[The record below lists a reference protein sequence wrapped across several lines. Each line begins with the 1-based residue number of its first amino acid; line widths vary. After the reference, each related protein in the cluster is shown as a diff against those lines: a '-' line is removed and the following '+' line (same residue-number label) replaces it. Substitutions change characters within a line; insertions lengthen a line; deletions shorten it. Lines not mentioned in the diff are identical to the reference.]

1 MPRFSV
7 MQLLMGMALIAIL
20 IVFTQA
26 EGCGARLSM
35 IESLSFSSD
44 DSRILVTKLTARDAQ
59 TQGKAYK
66 SNVARTVSWL
76 DASTGEVRGVIHRD
90 FKPGNSGPAFQYWW
104 MGRTSVIC
112 NPGNNQVAFC
122 AFGGG
127 NLTCGVDHSTSK
139 SIPLPDPALNLAI
152 SRSGRLLAS
161 SGPSQLTVLDTSTN
175 KITMQTQIDEL
186 PFLFAALMSFHVDE
200 SRLIMVDHSGAS
212 IWDTTTGLQI
222 ATMPIGREWML
233 RGIAVMPDD
242 SVIICSDT
250 WIKRYDLS
258 GKLLNKIDHGGRG
271 CVASHIKNTLVISN
285 DDTITLCDVTSGE
298 IIRTLPISG
307 AASLA
312 LSADDQLLAIGDYDG
327 RVSLVNLS
335 NGERRWVANPPGQ
348 HRWPWTIPIA
358 ALLAWCWSAYRLA
371 NRAKQR
377 LGHIHTRV
385 E

>member
-26 EGCGARLSM
+26 EGCGTRYSM
-35 IESLSFSSD
+35 VESLSFSSD

-112 NPGNNQVAFC
+112 NPGNDQIAFC

-127 NLTCGVDHSTSK
+127 DLIYGADPSTSK
-139 SIPLPDPALNLAI
+139 PIPLANYAANLAI
-152 SRSGRLLAS
+152 SRSGRWLAS
-161 SGPSQLTVLDTSTN
+161 SGMSQLTVWDTSTN
-175 KITMQTQIDEL
+175 NITMQTQADDL
-186 PFLFAALMSFHVDE
+186 SFLKAALMSFNVDE
-200 SRLIMVDHSGAS
+200 SRLITVGDSGAC
-212 IWDTTTGLQI
+212 IWDARTGLQI
-222 ATMPIGREWML
+222 ATMPIGQERMV
-233 RGIAVMPDD
+233 RAIAVMPDD
-242 SVIICSDT
+242 SVVACSDT

-258 GKLLNKIDHGGRG
+258 GKLLNKIDHGGIV
-271 CVASHIKNTLVISN
+271 CVASHIKNTLVISS